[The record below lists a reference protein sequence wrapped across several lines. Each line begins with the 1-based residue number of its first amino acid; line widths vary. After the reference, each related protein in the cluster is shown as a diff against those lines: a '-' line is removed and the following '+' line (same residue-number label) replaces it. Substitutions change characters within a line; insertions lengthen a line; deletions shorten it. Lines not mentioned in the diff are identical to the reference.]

1 MRYLR
6 GRHMRGQNLLLAAG
20 LVVLGVVVVMTLDRF
35 MTSEENGNRPS
46 SQVYLTEER
55 TVVGSRRGSDMEGAS
70 SQLAADGSKTE
81 SESSSTSR
89 SKNRPYSFASGSK
102 VFSNGS
108 TRAEEAVNQDMRDLV
123 SSSKVLVRL
132 FGTADGDFI
141 YHQQYGWMKFDNG
154 EWTVL
159 NPFELPHSLQDM
171 FPQLCEY
178 PIASGGGGGDA
189 EFNREDWT
197 ANPQGQEEDA

>member
-1 MRYLR
+1 M
-6 GRHMRGQNLLLAAG
+6 
-20 LVVLGVVVVMTLDRF
+20 
-35 MTSEENGNRPS
+35 
-46 SQVYLTEER
+46 
-55 TVVGSRRGSDMEGAS
+55 
-70 SQLAADGSKTE
+70 
-81 SESSSTSR
+81 
-89 SKNRPYSFASGSK
+89 
-102 VFSNGS
+102 
-108 TRAEEAVNQDMRDLV
+108 NQDMRDLV